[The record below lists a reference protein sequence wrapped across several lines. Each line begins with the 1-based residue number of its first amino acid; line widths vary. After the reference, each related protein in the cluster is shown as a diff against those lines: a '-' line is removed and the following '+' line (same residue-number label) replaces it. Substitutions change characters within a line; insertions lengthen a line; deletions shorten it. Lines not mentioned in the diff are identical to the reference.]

1 VGQRSSG
8 ADPHRVGQRC
18 GDEEAIAITQEAA
31 SFDHWSQKAG
41 DGDKSQMQE
50 EGIAYLNC

>member
-1 VGQRSSG
+1 
-8 ADPHRVGQRC
+8 VGQRC

-31 SFDHWSQKAG
+31 SFDHRSQKAG